1 MEATATAPS
10 LILPIAVVS
19 PTDIA
24 RMLKELE
31 NLDEFLRQSA
41 IRSGGQPQT
50 APRYSRLLDEVVVAN
65 KLNLL
70 QTDNREALKE
80 TFQELSEHAP
90 VLHIS
95 FSVDPPGPY
104 VQKIVDWLRTNI
116 ESTILVRVGLQ
127 PNIGAGCVVRTT
139 NKSFDFSL
147 RKFFESKH
155 DFFMEKLHEVLT
167 PEEAANP
174 MFDSQTD
181 AVVAE
186 APAEIEEA
194 VQENVA
200 TVENQ
205 VVIEQPQEQSADTV
219 AEPVVQFTENPV
231 EETVAQEEVPV
242 AVQAEMTQPTPVMN
256 IPVVDAQPPQESEVN
271 S

>member
-1 MEATATAPS
+1 VEATQTS
-10 LILPIAVVS
+10 LVLPIAVVS

-24 RMLKELE
+24 RMLKELDS
-31 NLDEFLRQSA
+31 LDEFFRQSA
-41 IRSGGQPQT
+41 IRTGGQPQT

-70 QTDNREALKE
+70 QPDNRESLKE
-80 TFQELSEHAP
+80 SFQELSEHAP
-90 VLHIS
+90 ILHIS
-95 FSVDPPGPY
+95 FSTDPPGPY
-104 VQKIVDWLRTNI
+104 VQKIVDWLRTNV

-167 PEEAANP
+167 PEETANP

-181 AVVAE
+181 NVV
-186 APAEIEEA
+186 
-194 VQENVA
+194 
-200 TVENQ
+200 VE
-205 VVIEQPQEQSADTV
+205 
-219 AEPVVQFTENPV
+219 EPVETQETVQVKVEDSTNESPV
-231 EETVAQEEVPV
+231 EEVSGTAVEVDAKQPEIPV
-242 AVQAEMTQPTPVMN
+242 TQPIQSDDNLVQ
-256 IPVVDAQPPQESEVN
+256 IVSEETEANV
-271 S
+271 

>member
-1 MEATATAPS
+1 MEAAKTS

-31 NLDEFLRQSA
+31 SLDEYFRQSA
-41 IRSGGQPQT
+41 IRSGGELQT

-70 QTDNREALKE
+70 QSDNRESLKE
-80 TFQELSEHAP
+80 SFQDLADRAP
-90 VLHIS
+90 ILHIS

-167 PEEAANP
+167 PEETADP
-174 MFDSQTD
+174 MFDSQAD
-181 AVVAE
+181 VKVAE
-186 APAEIEEA
+186 ETAA
-194 VQENVA
+194 V
-200 TVENQ
+200 
-205 VVIEQPQEQSADTV
+205 
-219 AEPVVQFTENPV
+219 EPVESASPTMPPAALNPQSETQVEVVEAEAQPV
-231 EETVAQEEVPV
+231 EETVVS
-242 AVQAEMTQPTPVMN
+242 
-256 IPVVDAQPPQESEVN
+256 IPVTAPPEETGVQG
-271 S
+271 

>member
-1 MEATATAPS
+1 VEATQTS
-10 LILPIAVVS
+10 LVLPIAVVS

-24 RMLKELE
+24 RMLKELDS
-31 NLDEFLRQSA
+31 LDEFFRQSA
-41 IRSGGQPQT
+41 IRSGGQPQS

-70 QTDNREALKE
+70 QTDNRESLKNS
-80 TFQELSEHAP
+80 FQELSEHAP
-90 VLHIS
+90 ILHIS
-95 FSVDPPGPY
+95 FSTDPPGPY
-104 VQKIVDWLRTNI
+104 VQKIVDWLRTNV

-167 PEEAANP
+167 PEETANP

-181 AVVAE
+181 EVVAE
-186 APAEIEEA
+186 PTQSQDA
-194 VQENVA
+194 VQEK
-200 TVENQ
+200 VEVSND
-205 VVIEQPQEQSADTV
+205 VTAP
-219 AEPVVQFTENPV
+219 EPVN
-231 EETVAQEEVPV
+231 ETPV
-242 AVQAEMTQPTPVMN
+242 AVQVEKSEVPVSEAEITDN
-256 IPVVDAQPPQESEVN
+256 IPVEVVSEETEASV
-271 S
+271 